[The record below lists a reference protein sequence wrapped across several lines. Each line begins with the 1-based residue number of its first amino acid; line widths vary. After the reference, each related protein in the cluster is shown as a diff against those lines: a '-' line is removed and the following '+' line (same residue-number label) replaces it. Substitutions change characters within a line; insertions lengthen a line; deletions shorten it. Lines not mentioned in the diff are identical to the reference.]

1 MRVAI
6 PCYGSRV
13 APTFLHCETM
23 CIVHVAGGKAAAL
36 DTLRTK
42 GLTEDERIKLL
53 EDHSVSVLVCGGIE
67 CGLSDELKSLGIDVI
82 HNVVGETEEVF
93 EHLARGEL
101 RPGHGITH
109 PPRNPPSTGRR
120 KARSEGDG
128 SPSSPFEALIDCVRC
143 SSKICRAG
151 GDCPKPSGRA
161 LAEIPSGRPLR
172 EAMEVAWDIAAEPE
186 RVLCRIAELVH
197 FCQGMKWERLGLAF
211 CTDLFSEGEKVAR
224 LLGRYFHVVPVCCRI
239 GGPVADAGASPEG
252 LPGPDCNPFAQARV
266 LNEAGT
272 DLNVTLGL
280 CMGCDVIFARLSRAP
295 VSTLFVKDRLLAN
308 NPVSAVHSQFV
319 LDHLLS
325 GAGS

>member
-1 MRVAI
+1 
-6 PCYGSRV
+6 
-13 APTFLHCETM
+13 M
-23 CIVHVAGGKAAAL
+23 CIVHVAGGEAAAL

-53 EDHSVSVLVCGGIE
+53 EDHEVSVLVCGGIE

-109 PPRNPPSTGRR
+109 PPRIQPGTGRR
-120 KARSEGDG
+120 AGRGAGDA
-128 SPSSPFEALIDCVRC
+128 SPPSPFEALIDCVRC
-143 SSKICRAG
+143 SSQTCRAG
-151 GDCPKPSGRA
+151 GVCPRPSGRA
-161 LAEIPSGRPLR
+161 SADIPGHVLR

-197 FCQGMKWERLGLAF
+197 FCRGLKWERLGLAF
-211 CTDLFSEGEKVAR
+211 CTDLFSEAEKVAG
-224 LLGRYFHVVPVCCRI
+224 LLGRYFHVIPVCCRI
-239 GGPVADAGASPEG
+239 GGPVADDGASPDS
-252 LPGPDCNPFAQARV
+252 LPGPDCDPFAQARV

-280 CMGCDVIFARLSRAP
+280 CMGCDVIFARVSRAP

-308 NPVSAVHSQFV
+308 NPVSAVHSKFV